1 MRSVL
6 IGSALGASLLSLA
19 APGVMGAEI
28 WRTDG
33 LSTPESAVF
42 DGANDRIIVSSIVGE
57 ATEADGNG
65 TLAAIS
71 LSGAMIDDAWVSG
84 LDAPKG
90 MAIHDG
96 QLYVADL
103 SNVRV
108 VDLVSGEM
116 STIAVEGA
124 TFLNDVTS
132 GDDGT
137 VYVTDTFANRIYAI
151 SGDAVELF
159 VEDPALDSPN
169 GILAVGDALIVAS
182 FGTLAEKPED
192 MVPGG
197 LLSIDIATKAV
208 TPIAGT
214 EKLGFLDGVVMVG
227 DRYVVTDFFSG
238 KIMAISEDGA
248 VAEIAT
254 LEMGTADLGTDG
266 AAVFVPLMMADQLLK
281 FSVE

>member
-1 MRSVL
+1 
-6 IGSALGASLLSLA
+6 
-19 APGVMGAEI
+19 MGAEI

-42 DGANDRIIVSSIVGE
+42 DGANDRIIVSNIVGE

-96 QLYVADL
+96 QLFVADL

-124 TFLNDVTS
+124 TFLNDVTA

-169 GILAVGDALIVAS
+169 GILADGDALIVAS